1 MKTNMRRWIAG
12 FCGLALL
19 SAFLL
24 PVSAAGE
31 EKTVV
36 IRGAQDFLEFANN
49 CTYDDWSRDKT
60 VSLEEDITLTGVD
73 FQPIA
78 TFGGTFEGNGHT
90 ISGLTIE
97 GSFAPTGLFRVL
109 REEGVIRNLN
119 VSASIAPT
127 GEVENT
133 GIIVGE
139 NYGTI
144 QNCTVTGTV
153 AGRTCTGG
161 IAGFNRETGVLDG
174 CSVSG
179 AVTGRN
185 MTGGIAGCNA
195 GTITHCRS
203 SAYVNNESTSPG
215 LKPEEIDLDFSF
227 EQKRIGS
234 IDSLTNTTDTGGIAG
249 YSSGEIRF
257 CKNTGVVGYPHI
269 GYNNGGI
276 VGRSCGFLFQCEN
289 VGYICGRKDVGG
301 IAGQMEPEVE
311 TILSQDYLETLSQQ
325 FEDLSGL
332 VDTAGNHAAGAGWA
346 VSSHFERLRSYMN
359 AAQSAV
365 RAIVP
370 TSVDDILAGPNLGA
384 LESLAGAIHGMGET
398 AKDLASSVGGSAGTL
413 GSDVGK
419 ITNKISDISDTFAL
433 AAEDMKENE
442 FISDTSSE
450 DVDAITTGKAW
461 LCGNTAAV
469 NADLNAGG
477 IAGSMS
483 VEAGSDPEDDI
494 SAEVPASQR
503 KRYALKIIIQDCTN
517 TGTVTGKRS
526 YVGSICG
533 RMDLGLITGCEGY
546 GQIESESGNYVGGI
560 VGQTSATVQDCFSKC
575 ILRGKKYVGGIVGNG
590 LSEAANGASSSVT
603 GCYAMV
609 QIDRVTQYA
618 GAISGGNAG
627 AFVNNFFVSDSLAG
641 IDHTSYLGKAQ
652 PISYGDFLALEKG
665 QPGQEGEEAAGLKLP
680 EAFKKLTLRF
690 IADGVVIQTET
701 VDYGA
706 SFASEKYPEVPQKD
720 GFSGHWDQAELKNI
734 RFDTTVNAVYT
745 QYVTALQGFEKR
757 EDGRS
762 VFLVSG
768 EFDPEDNIETESLF
782 VDSGEISQIP
792 VDWKDTLVKCFSG
805 FDLCTQVLEG
815 WEVRIPDDGLDTHTL
830 RFLPE
835 DGVTKHLAVFLEQDG
850 QWVRTDSEVI
860 GSCLSFRGEGNVLK
874 MAVVSTRPVWW
885 VWIAAAGLALV
896 VLLLL
901 CRLVRKLFRPK
912 RKKAQLVLDPEYQRE
927 DGPRQAPKPGKKR
940 WILWLLAGIVL
951 TAGTA
956 GGIWFFLQ
964 SDVKTELDACRLISK
979 YADQDSFAMD
989 LTVNAQFGGTEQ
1001 ALTAHM
1007 EKTFVD
1013 GTPVIVIRQEP
1024 VTLYYAKDTVYLENG
1039 KGFRVGSSHP
1049 DYSQLLKESIPLF
1062 RNADIEEAE
1071 GSYTVTVRGEDAMGI
1086 LETLVPT
1093 GNIPDMETLTV
1104 TLLTGES
1111 KLTGITFTAE
1121 GSAKEDSESLR
1132 VSAQLDAVKQDSSLT
1147 VPEAVRSAL
1156 GRETEGAPVLTDD
1169 MIALAQAWI
1178 SMNRQPLIAADL
1190 TLSADCGPVVLRETL
1205 TFHQQ
1210 QEKGIT
1216 IGCLQKNNY
1225 SVYFTGKRICDKNGN
1240 VITAEDQPLVESAKL
1255 LDIAYSLCMNAG
1267 FSCSNNMYTIALDAD
1282 GMKDAA
1288 AAIVPEAAKMALS
1301 LESGTLRVW
1310 LSDGEISRIAFSCS
1324 GSVEIM
1330 VAQVGASLSAGI
1342 VFREPDTDFRISDK
1356 VSAALKR

>member
-1 MKTNMRRWIAG
+1 MKTKTGRWIAG
-12 FCGLALL
+12 LCLL
-19 SAFLL
+19 SLLAASFL
-24 PVSAAGE
+24 PVSAAGSE
-31 EKTVV
+31 QTVV
-36 IRGAQDFLEFANN
+36 IRSAQDFLEFGDN
-49 CTYDDWSRDKT
+49 CTYDDWSRGKT

-133 GIIVGE
+133 GIIAGE
-139 NYGTI
+139 NFGTI

-153 AGRTCTGG
+153 TGKTCTGG

-227 EQKRIGS
+227 EQKSFGS

-249 YSSGEIRF
+249 YSSGRVMF

-276 VGRSCGFLFQCEN
+276 AGRSCGFLFQCEN
-289 VGYICGRKDVGG
+289 EGYICGRKDVGG
-301 IAGQMEPEVE
+301 IVGQMEPEVE
-311 TILSQDYLETLSQQ
+311 TILSEDYLETLSQQ
-325 FEDLSGL
+325 FEDLSVL

-346 VSSHFERLRSYMN
+346 VSSHFERMRSYMDS
-359 AAQSAV
+359 AQSAV
-365 RAIVP
+365 RAMVP
-370 TSVDDILAGPNLGA
+370 TSVDDVLAGPNLGA

-398 AKDLASSVGGSAGTL
+398 AKDLGSSVGGSAGTL
-413 GSDVGK
+413 GSDVSK
-419 ITNKISDISDTFAL
+419 ITGKISDISDTFAL
-433 AAEDMKENE
+433 AAEDLKENE
-442 FISDTSSE
+442 VLADTSSE
-450 DVDAITTGKAW
+450 DVDAITKGKAW
-461 LCGNTAAV
+461 LCSNTAAV
-469 NADLNAGG
+469 NADLNTGG

-483 VEAGSDPEDDI
+483 VEAGADPEDDI
-494 SAEVPASQR
+494 SEEVPASQR

-546 GQIESESGNYVGGI
+546 GEIESESGNYVGGI
-560 VGQTSATVQDCFSKC
+560 AGQTSATVRNCFSKC
-575 ILRGKKYVGGIVGNG
+575 ILRGKKYVGGIVGSG
-590 LSEAANGASSSVT
+590 LAESANGASSTVSD
-603 GCYAMV
+603 CYAMV

-652 PISYGDFLALEKG
+652 PISYGDFLALETR
-665 QPGQEGEEAAGLKLP
+665 QLGQEEEAGLKLP
-680 EAFKKLTLRF
+680 EAFKQLTLRF
-690 IADGVVIQTET
+690 IADGIVIQTET

-706 SFASEKYPEVPQKD
+706 SFASEKYPEVPKKD
-720 GFSGHWDQAELKNI
+720 GFAGHWDQAELKNI

-745 QYVTALQGFEKR
+745 QYITALPGFEKR

-768 EFDPEDNIETESLF
+768 EFDPEDNIETESIL
-782 VDSGEISQIP
+782 VSSGEISQIP
-792 VDWKDTLVKCFSG
+792 GDWKDTLVKCFSSPN
-805 FDLCTQVLEG
+805 LCTQVLEG
-815 WEVRIPDDGLDTHTL
+815 WEVRIPEDGLETHTV
-830 RFLPE
+830 RYLPE
-835 DGVTKHLAVFLEQDG
+835 DGDTEHLAVFLEQDG

-860 GSCLSFRGEGNVLK
+860 GSCLSFQGAGNVLK

-885 VWIAAAGLALV
+885 VWIAAAGIAAA

-901 CRLVRKLFRPK
+901 CRLVRKLSRPK

-927 DGPRQAPKPGKKR
+927 DGAQEAPKPRKKR
-940 WILWLLAGIVL
+940 WIWIVL
-951 TAGTA
+951 ALTILIGALA

-964 SDVKTELDACRLISK
+964 SDVKTELDACRLISR
-979 YADQDSFAMD
+979 YADQESFAMD
-989 LTVNAQFGGTEQ
+989 LTVDAQLGSSEQ
-1001 ALTAHM
+1001 RLTARM
-1007 EKTFVD
+1007 EKTLAD
-1013 GTPVIVIRQEP
+1013 GTPVTVIRQEP
-1024 VTLYYAKDTVYLENG
+1024 VTLYYAQDTVYLENG
-1039 KGFRVGSSHP
+1039 KGFRVADSHP
-1049 DYSQLLKESIPLF
+1049 DYSRLLQESISLF
-1062 RNADIEEAE
+1062 RNADIGEGD

-1086 LETLVPT
+1086 LETLVPG
-1093 GNIPDMETLTV
+1093 GNIRNIGNLTV
-1104 TLLTGES
+1104 TLLTGENG
-1111 KLTGITFTAE
+1111 LTGITFTAE
-1121 GSAKEDSESLR
+1121 GSLETDAEDFR
-1132 VSAQLDAVKQDSSLT
+1132 VSAQLDAVKPDSSLT
-1147 VPEAVRSAL
+1147 VPEAVRGAL
-1156 GRETEGAPVLTDD
+1156 GRETEALPVLTDD

-1178 SMNRQPLIAADL
+1178 TLNRQPLIAADL
-1190 TLSADCGPVVLRETL
+1190 TMSADCGPVVIREEL

-1210 QEKGIT
+1210 QEKGT
-1216 IGCLQKNNY
+1216 AIGCLQKNNY

-1255 LDIAYSLCMNAG
+1255 LDIAYALCMNAD
-1267 FSCSNNMYTIALDAD
+1267 FSCSDNMYTIALDAD

-1310 LSDGEISRIAFSCS
+1310 LSEGEISRIAFSCS

-1330 VAQVGASLSAGI
+1330 VAQVGASLSADI
-1342 VFREPDTDFRISDK
+1342 AFREPDGNFRIPEKAYS
-1356 VSAALKR
+1356 VLKR